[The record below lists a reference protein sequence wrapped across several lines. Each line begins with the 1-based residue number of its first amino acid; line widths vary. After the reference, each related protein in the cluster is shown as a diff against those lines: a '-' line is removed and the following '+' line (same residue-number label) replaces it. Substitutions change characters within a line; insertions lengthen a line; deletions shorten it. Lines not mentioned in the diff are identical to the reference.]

1 MLGVAEGIIW
11 LGQLGGQGMIF
22 NKLISPAL
30 IQRLFQESVQYV
42 LKDLEYQFYINIL
55 SSPHNNS
62 VKKVH

>member
-1 MLGVAEGIIW
+1 MLGVAEGTIW
-11 LGQLGGQGMIF
+11 LGQMGGQGMIF

-30 IQRLFQESVQYV
+30 IQRFFQESVHYV

-62 VKKVH
+62 IRKVH